1 MAIVEIKIPQLG
13 EGLQEARLI
22 RFLKQPGE
30 TVQQDEPIYEME
42 TDKAVMEIESPTAG
56 ILQEWSAQEDDVL
69 PIGATIGQINTD
81 GAPKAGVT
89 PAGTSA
95 QSNGSEMSTVPPATP
110 STDTGIVEI
119 RIPQLGEGLQEARL
133 VRFIKQPGDAVS
145 QDEPIYEMETDKALM
160 EIESPAAG
168 ILDAWTAKEDDVLPI
183 GAVIGRIKTET
194 VASFA
199 DDSASLI
206 STAPLGSTEQQ
217 AAAHPTTSTQ
227 AVTRL
232 ASNAAAPLTSG
243 PLRNELVPPRT
254 KAYAAERGVSEAEL
268 ARLAQSAG
276 HKLLPEDIDLYLTQG
291 HQEAPTKLET
301 RNSKLETYTDSPL
314 PSRQKTLNFRL
325 QRSAQAVV
333 PATMEMPLA
342 WGAIEEVRAAMKASS
357 ADKAPT
363 QFLLFAWCVA
373 QAVKNHPRFLTA
385 LVNDTTLR
393 QYEHLHLGIAVA
405 RPGDELL
412 MARIPNADTL
422 SFAEFIAAAQDAI
435 TRARDGQDQT
445 TEAMQLS
452 LTNMASAGVRT
463 GIPVVVAPAVGTLFI
478 GAPYDEA
485 YPLPG
490 GSVGFRRVTNM
501 VFTFDHRIANGV
513 GAARFLADIQKRV
526 EAIQEELGGIK

>member
-30 TVQQDEPIYEME
+30 AVRQDEPIYEME

-81 GAPKAGVT
+81 AAVRQT
-89 PAGTSA
+89 NASPAEVSA
-95 QSNGSEMSTVPPATP
+95 QSNGAVPAPVSPVDPAVG
-110 STDTGIVEI
+110 GIIEI

-133 VRFIKQPGDAVS
+133 VRFIKQPGESVS
-145 QDEPIYEMETDKALM
+145 QDEPIYEMETDKAVM

-206 STAPLGSTEQQ
+206 STAPLGSEAQE
-217 AAAHPTTSTQ
+217 AEAHPA
-227 AVTRL
+227 AVKPTESESS
-232 ASNAAAPLTSG
+232 APAASG
-243 PLRNELVPPRT
+243 PLRSALVPPRT
-254 KAYAAERGVSEAEL
+254 KAYAEEKGVSEAEL

-276 HKLLPEDIDLYLTQG
+276 RKLLAEDIDRYLAESSR
-291 HQEAPTKLET
+291 EAPAKLET
-301 RNSKLETYTDSPL
+301 RKSKIENYTDSPL

-342 WGAIEEVRAAMKASS
+342 WGVLEEVRTAMKAKSS
-357 ADKAPT
+357 EKAPT

-373 QAVKNHPRFLTA
+373 QAAKDHPRFLTA

-412 MARIPNADTL
+412 MARVPNADTL
-422 SFAEFIAAAQDAI
+422 TFAEFVAAAQDAI
-435 TRARDGQDQT
+435 NRARDGQDQT
-445 TEAMQLS
+445 SEAMQLS

-463 GIPVVVAPAVGTLFI
+463 GIPVVVAPAVGTLFV

-490 GSVGFRRVTNM
+490 GSVGFRRIANM
-501 VFTFDHRIANGV
+501 VFTFDHRVANGV
-513 GAARFLADIQKRV
+513 GAARFLVDIQRRI
-526 EAIQEELGGIK
+526 EGIREELAGTR